1 MYNGSKCSQHVC
13 VHMLLYISIDRT
25 LMNSVNGML
34 NCEIGGLDRRV
45 ITTEYGIRVH
55 CIHM

>member
-1 MYNGSKCSQHVC
+1 MQSACMRSYVIIYK
-13 VHMLLYISIDRT
+13 ISIDRT

-45 ITTEYGIRVH
+45 ITTEYRTRVH
-55 CIHM
+55 CIHR